1 MTTGNAY
8 VLWPA
13 QVQTDTPIGGKGRA
27 LAELM
32 QAGLPVPEWFAVL
45 PHSFEASLSAAQ
57 TSVLAHAA
65 TAKSMQAVLS
75 TLTLS
80 NDVLDAINQACTQL
94 CPTNGPFA
102 VRSSAQEEDSAAHSF
117 AGQLDSFLN
126 VHAEA
131 VAEQVIAVW
140 RSGFS
145 ERIVAY
151 RQQAGLAPL
160 PDTPTVLVQRM
171 VVGEVSGVAFSADP
185 ISGRRG
191 VVVISAL
198 PGLGNALV
206 SGEAT
211 GDTWRVAAGDA
222 IVERAIAVKDMI
234 QQADSAD
241 PAGFRRVPL
250 SADQANKPC
259 LTDDQ
264 ILQVAHLSMAA
275 ERHFGRPQDIEWTLA
290 GEQLYLLQS
299 RPITGLELIPDP
311 DGRRAIWD
319 NSNII
324 ESYSGMTTPL
334 TFSFARRAYEYV
346 YREFCRLMGVPQ
358 SRIEERSDMFGCML
372 GLIRGRVYYNL
383 FNWYR
388 LVAILPGYHFNRR
401 FMEQMMGVRESLGD
415 ELAAEAAKNDQG
427 NCLGDALRL
436 AVTLCGLL
444 MAYASLGRRIRR
456 FYRRLDE
463 ALGRERPDLSR
474 LRPDEL
480 VAYCRRLEQQ
490 LLTHWDAPII
500 NDFATMIFYGVLRR
514 LVHDWIGD
522 TTGTLQND
530 LLCADQAMVSA
541 EPARWVKRMAEM
553 ASTAPPLVNALCDAR
568 GVLPP
573 IAAQYPEFTRE
584 LDSYLAK
591 FGERCMEELKL
602 ESPTL
607 HDDPSP
613 LLRSIGQ
620 SALGLQA
627 GRAPTPTDVETRL
640 RQKAEAQA
648 HAALAGHPLR
658 RMVFN
663 WVLTSTRLRVRT
675 RENLRF
681 ERTRV
686 FGRAR
691 VIVLELGKRLAAL
704 GCLSQPRDV
713 FFLEWEE
720 MLGFVEGRAS
730 TTDLAGLVA
739 VRQREF
745 DMHAHAPAP
754 AERFETRGIAY
765 RGHHFSQQQE
775 AALPEG
781 DRCTGTGCCPGI
793 VRGPV
798 RVVRDARQ
806 AQIKPGEIIVA
817 ERTDPGWVMVFPAAS
832 GLLVE
837 RGSLLSHS
845 AIVARELGLPTIVAI
860 PGLTRWLHDG
870 DQVEMD
876 GSNGTVVRL
885 SGPKGPS

>member
-1 MTTGNAY
+1 MMSNMAY

-13 QVQTDTPIGGKGRA
+13 QVQVETPLGGKGRA

-32 QAGLPVPEWFAVL
+32 RAGLPIPGWFVVL
-45 PHSFEASLSAAQ
+45 PHSFESCLSAEQAEAL
-57 TSVLAHAA
+57 SGAA
-65 TAKSMQAVLS
+65 TAEAMQTVLVS
-75 TLTLS
+75 LALAAE
-80 NDVLDAINQACTQL
+80 VRAAIDQACAL
-94 CPTNGPFA
+94 LGGANDRFA
-102 VRSSAQEEDSAAHSF
+102 VRSSAQEEDSAAYSF
-117 AGQLDSFLN
+117 AGQLESFIN
-126 VHAEA
+126 VGAES
-131 VAEQVIAVW
+131 VARQVVAVW

-151 RQQAGLAPL
+151 RRQAGLMPL
-160 PDTPTVLVQRM
+160 PDAPAVLVQRM
-171 VVGEVSGVAFSADP
+171 VTGEVSGVAFSADP
-185 ISGRRG
+185 VSGRRG
-191 VVVISAL
+191 VAVVSAL

-211 GDTWRVAAGDA
+211 GDTWRVGPGDV
-222 IVERAIAVKDMI
+222 IVERAIAAKDVI
-234 QQADSAD
+234 QRADASD
-241 PAGFRRVPL
+241 PAGFRRAALPA
-250 SADQANKPC
+250 SQAREPC
-259 LTDDQ
+259 LGDAGV
-264 ILQVAHLSMAA
+264 LQVAHLAIAA
-275 ERHFGRPQDIEWTLA
+275 ERHFGRPQDIEWTMAA
-290 GEQLYLLQS
+290 GQLSLLQS
-299 RPITGLELIPDP
+299 RPITGLEQLPDP

-324 ESYSGMTTPL
+324 ESYSGITTPL

-388 LVAILPGYHFNRR
+388 LVAILPGYRFNRR

-415 ELAAEAAKNDQG
+415 ELATEVAKAEQG
-427 NCLGDALRL
+427 NRLVDALRL
-436 AVTLCGLL
+436 VVTLGGLL
-444 MAYASLGRRIRR
+444 IAYAGLGRRIRR
-456 FYRRLDE
+456 FYWRLDK
-463 ALGRERPDLSR
+463 ALGHERPDLSR

-514 LVHDWIGD
+514 LASNWIGD

-530 LLCADQAMVSA
+530 LLSADQVMISA
-541 EPARWVKRMAEM
+541 EPARLVRRMAEM
-553 ASTAPPLVNALCDAR
+553 AATEPALVEVLYEASGALPT
-568 GVLPP
+568 V
-573 IAAQYPEFTRE
+573 IAQYPEFAHE
-584 LDSYLAK
+584 LDGYLAR

-620 SALGLQA
+620 YALGIQA
-627 GRAPTPTDVETRL
+627 GRTPVTPEVETEL
-640 RQKAEAQA
+640 RRQAEAQVE
-648 HAALAGHPLR
+648 AALASQPLR
-658 RMVFN
+658 RRIFQ
-663 WVLTSTRLRVRT
+663 WVLASARLRVRT

-691 VIVLELGKRLAAL
+691 MIVLELGKRLAAL
-704 GCLSQPRDV
+704 GCLAQPRDV
-713 FFLEWEE
+713 FYLEWDEL
-720 MLGFVEGRAS
+720 LGFVEGRAT

-745 DMHAHAPAP
+745 DAHAQAAAP
-754 AERFETRGIAY
+754 AERFETHGILY
-765 RGHHFSQQQE
+765 RAHSFSPEQQVPL
-775 AALPEG
+775 AEG
-781 DRCTGTGCCPGI
+781 DRCSGTGCCPGI

-798 RVVRDARQ
+798 RVIRDPRQ
-806 AQIKPGEIIVA
+806 ARVRPGEIIVA

-860 PGLTRWLHDG
+860 PGLTRWLQDG
-870 DQVEMD
+870 DWVEMD
-876 GSNGTVVRL
+876 GASGIVVRIAAPEE
-885 SGPKGPS
+885 GP